1 MLSVE
6 REVVAEGAAED
17 STCICALFPAV
28 MFDIVQQAS
37 FLIDSLGLL
46 NK

>member
-1 MLSVE
+1 MESRVIIGDL
-6 REVVAEGAAED
+6 GKTQCC
-17 STCICALFPAV
+17 TCICALFPAV
-28 MFDIVQQAS
+28 MLDMVQQAS